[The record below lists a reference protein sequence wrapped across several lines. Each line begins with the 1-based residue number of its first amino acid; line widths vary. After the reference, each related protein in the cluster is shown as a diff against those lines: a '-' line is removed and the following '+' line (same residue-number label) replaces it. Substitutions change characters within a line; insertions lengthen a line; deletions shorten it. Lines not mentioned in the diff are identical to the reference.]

1 MLPISLYLL
10 NHNYGLFLD
19 EAILSVLNQTF
30 TDFEFIIIDD
40 GSVDKSREIIY
51 RYSQIHPQIKVIYQE
66 NYGLIASA
74 NKAVEISSG
83 DYLIRLDADDILH
96 PDALKIL
103 YKYSRGYPDVDWII
117 PGYYI
122 TNESGEETC
131 KKNRGKEPY
140 FISPEDTEPHGA
152 CSLINRKTLL
162 EVGGYS
168 KIVTC
173 RDGLDLFLKIKKR
186 KKILSVPEHLF
197 YYRQHNQNL
206 TRNNNLIEQT
216 ESVLLK
222 QNL

>member
-40 GSVDKSREIIY
+40 GSVDKSREMIY

-66 NYGLIASA
+66 NCGLIASA
-74 NKAVEISSG
+74 NKAVEISTG

-103 YKYSRGYPDVDWII
+103 YYYAEKYPDTDWIF
-117 PGYYI
+117 PGYYM
-122 TNESGEETC
+122 TNEFGEVTC
-131 KKNRGKEPY
+131 KKNRRNEVFY
-140 FISPEDTEPHGA
+140 ISNEDKEPHGA
-152 CSLINRKTLL
+152 CSLIKRKTLL

-168 KIVTC
+168 KHVAC
-173 RDGLDLFLKIKKR
+173 RDGLDLFLKIRER
-186 KKILSVPEHLF
+186 KTILSVPEYLF
-197 YYRQHNQNL
+197 YYRQHTQNL
-206 TRNNNLIEQT
+206 TRNKKLVEET
-216 ESVLLK
+216 ESVLFAR
-222 QNL
+222 NI